1 METGPIAR
9 ILISYSKNDTA
20 INSFVDNFLK
30 DSSLSL
36 EDLNCTVG
44 RNICRAIESQ
54 YVCEYIF
61 KLMSNLIQNIKYDD
75 TNTYTNYNFA
85 DMKKDSKGSNFL
97 EVPRGVLLH
106 SLNIENEKIKNYQVI
121 APTTWNATPK
131 NIDGL
136 RGAYEEALVGIKISD
151 TSKPIEV
158 LKVLHSFDPC
168 LACAVH
174 IIDTKGKNLSNYKIH

>member
-1 METGPIAR
+1 M
-9 ILISYSKNDTA
+9 
-20 INSFVDNFLK
+20 DNFLK

-131 NIDGL
+131 NSDSK
-136 RGAYEEALVGIKISD
+136 RDAYEEALVGITISD